1 MAIDAKGG
9 HGERGLGG
17 TSAAVFLLSIARC
30 KATRPKVQ
38 LLYAIYLGFALI
50 LAALDS
56 LEGLLSSQALPL
68 ALSAQSILFLY
79 PDLLASSDCLKMKEL
94 ASVAS
99 EKLLNQLKCSDLKHL
114 SFVVELM
121 NYWK

>member
-1 MAIDAKGG
+1 MIIF
-9 HGERGLGG
+9 
-17 TSAAVFLLSIARC
+17 AVNF
-30 KATRPKVQ
+30 
-38 LLYAIYLGFALI
+38 YAIYLGFALI

-68 ALSAQSILFLY
+68 ALSVQSILFLY